1 MVKGKEEDIF
11 KAFIESLDLDLSEK
25 GLDSPELE
33 DIIDDTEEVN
43 GNVLKVTFDLHLFMN
58 HRQKRYFMLTSNQ
71 KMQDLGGMSLKDAI
85 VKFNSKQQRRK
96 R

>member
-1 MVKGKEEDIF
+1 MVKEENLF
-11 KAFIESLDLDLSEK
+11 KTFIESLDLSLSDK

-33 DIIDDTEEVN
+33 DITDDTEDVN
-43 GNVLKVTFDLHLFMN
+43 GSVLKVTFDLHLFMN

-71 KMQDLGGMSLKDAI
+71 KMQDLGQMSLKDAI
-85 VKFNSKQQRRK
+85 VKFNSKQQRKK